1 MKSKSVQRYSV
12 VDCWILPMSIDD
24 MNVEIVK
31 KNFDYAKYNE
41 HYQAVIIS

>member
-1 MKSKSVQRYSV
+1 MKSKPVQRYGV

-31 KNFDYAKYNE
+31 KASIMPN
-41 HYQAVIIS
+41 VTSIIKQ